1 MISERNTGVTPRR
14 TPSLRCATGEMGRVI
29 GAAGALVTRHL
40 RVGAQRTRAVDSTLA
55 NARGNDLL
63 RRLSGRDRL
72 VERPDPLEGIDT
84 IATAAVA
91 HAGNHE
97 QSD

>member
-1 MISERNTGVTPRR
+1 MTDRNPRVSPRR

-40 RVGAQRTRAVDSTLA
+40 RVGAQRTRAVDGTLA
-55 NARGNDLL
+55 NARGNDLV
-63 RRLSGRDRL
+63 RRLTGSDPL
-72 VERPDPLEGIDT
+72 VERTDPIEGIGT
-84 IATAAVA
+84 IATAAVP

>member
-14 TPSLRCATGEMGRVI
+14 TPSLRCAAGEMGRVI
-29 GAAGALVTRHL
+29 EASGTFVTRHL

-55 NARGNDLL
+55 NARGNDLV
-63 RRLSGRDRL
+63 RRLTGSDPL
-72 VERPDPLEGIDT
+72 VERTDPIEGIGT
-84 IATAAVA
+84 IATAAVS

>member
-14 TPSLRCATGEMGRVI
+14 APSLRCATGEMGRVI

-40 RVGAQRTRAVDSTLA
+40 RVGAQRTRAVDGTLA
-55 NARGNDLL
+55 NARGNDLA
-63 RRLSGRDRL
+63 RRLTGSDPL
-72 VERPDPLEGIDT
+72 VERTDPIEGIGT

>member
-14 TPSLRCATGEMGRVI
+14 APSLRCATGEMGRVI

-40 RVGAQRTRAVDSTLA
+40 RVGAQRTRAVDGTLA
-55 NARGNDLL
+55 NARGNDLV
-63 RRLSGRDRL
+63 RRLGGGDL
-72 VERPDPLEGIDT
+72 LAERPDPIEDIGT